1 MLGPERAIAGRAF
14 ADGRVRTIAF
24 GFLFAGIAYIQPVT
38 YRETYPKLADRLAFA
53 RSFGENKA
61 IRLFYGQPH
70 DLLTTAGYTAWRVG
84 GTLAIFAAV
93 WGLLA
98 AVRGLRA
105 EEEGGR
111 TELRLAGIVGRR
123 SAYLSVLGAVAAG
136 GVGLFLALF
145 AGLVAADLPVGGSAY
160 LGLVVTSVVAVFV
173 GVGAVTSQVA
183 PTRRIAIGLGVA
195 VLAVSFVVR
204 VVADTT
210 GGVGWLL
217 WATPLGWAEELRPFT
232 GPRPIALILPVCSS
246 VVLVVLAMRL
256 AVRRDLGSGLLAG
269 RESAPP
275 GRRLLSSPAAQAVR
289 MERGSLI
296 VWLSGVG
303 GFALII
309 GLISDSISSAGI
321 SKSLQRQIGKLGS
334 GSIVTPTGY
343 LGFVFIFF
351 ILAVSLFGVSQVA
364 NAREEEAGQRLETL
378 LALPV
383 ARGRWLGGRLA
394 IAAAGGVGL
403 SVGAGVLAWVGA
415 DLVGVHVS
423 FARMVEAGANCLPV
437 GLLFLGIAGLAF
449 AVAPRASTGI
459 AYGIV
464 SLAFVWDLFGA
475 LLGAPRWV
483 VGISPFEDVGLVPGE
498 PFHAVGAIV
507 MVGLAAVTA
516 TAAIACFGRRDL
528 TGA

>member
-1 MLGPERAIAGRAF
+1 
-14 ADGRVRTIAF
+14 
-24 GFLFAGIAYIQPVT
+24 
-38 YRETYPKLADRLAFA
+38 
-53 RSFGENKA
+53 
-61 IRLFYGQPH
+61 
-70 DLLTTAGYTAWRVG
+70 
-84 GTLAIFAAV
+84 
-93 WGLLA
+93 
-98 AVRGLRA
+98 
-105 EEEGGR
+105 
-111 TELRLAGIVGRR
+111 
-123 SAYLSVLGAVAAG
+123 
-136 GVGLFLALF
+136 
-145 AGLVAADLPVGGSAY
+145 
-160 LGLVVTSVVAVFV
+160 
-173 GVGAVTSQVA
+173 
-183 PTRRIAIGLGVA
+183 
-195 VLAVSFVVR
+195 
-204 VVADTT
+204 
-210 GGVGWLL
+210 
-217 WATPLGWAEELRPFT
+217 
-232 GPRPIALILPVCSS
+232 
-246 VVLVVLAMRL
+246 
-256 AVRRDLGSGLLAG
+256 
-269 RESAPP
+269 
-275 GRRLLSSPAAQAVR
+275 